1 MKSGMIELPKS
12 SKPIICICGSR
23 NITDINL
30 DLFIDPTHV
39 GCVVSG
45 GANGIDTLA
54 EHWAKRNRIEFIA
67 YLAQWNK
74 FGKKAGIM
82 RNHEMVEFCD
92 YVFAFW
98 NGKSKGTLDTILY
111 AKKLNVPVFVHLI
124 QEMD

>member
-39 GCVVSG
+39 GCVISG

-54 EHWAKRNRIEFIA
+54 EHWAKRNKTEFIA

-124 QEMD
+124 KEMD

>member
-23 NITDINL
+23 DITDINL

-39 GCVVSG
+39 GCIVSG

-54 EHWAKRNRIEFIA
+54 EHWAKRNKIEFIA

-74 FGKKAGIM
+74 FGKKAGII

-124 QEMD
+124 KEMD

>member
-23 NITDINL
+23 DITDINL

-39 GCVVSG
+39 GCVISG
-45 GANGIDTLA
+45 GANGVDTLA
-54 EHWAKRNRIEFIA
+54 EHWAKRNKIEFIA

-74 FGKKAGIM
+74 FGKKAGII

-124 QEMD
+124 KEMD

>member
-1 MKSGMIELPKS
+1 MTFRSIT
-12 SKPIICICGSR
+12 KPIICICGSR
-23 NITDINL
+23 DITDINL

-39 GCVVSG
+39 GCVISG
-45 GANGIDTLA
+45 GANGVDTLA
-54 EHWAKRNRIEFIA
+54 EHWAKRNKIEFIA

-74 FGKKAGIM
+74 FGKKAGII

-111 AKKLNVPVFVHLI
+111 AKKLNVPIFVHLI
-124 QEMD
+124 KEMD

>member
-1 MKSGMIELPKS
+1 MTFRSIT
-12 SKPIICICGSR
+12 KPIICICGSR
-23 NITDINL
+23 DITDINL
-30 DLFIDPTHV
+30 DLFIDPAHV
-39 GCVVSG
+39 GCVISG

-54 EHWAKRNRIEFIA
+54 EHWAKRNKIEFIA

>member
-39 GCVVSG
+39 GCVISG

-54 EHWAKRNRIEFIA
+54 EHWAKRNKIEFIA

-124 QEMD
+124 KEMD

>member
-23 NITDINL
+23 DITDINL

-39 GCVVSG
+39 GCVISG

-54 EHWAKRNRIEFIA
+54 EHWAKRNKIEFIA

-124 QEMD
+124 KEMD